1 MAARSPVIHER
12 ALTALRRLEWR
23 MRGRRVETTL
33 PGDHR
38 SIFRG
43 RGMEFDQVVRFE
55 FGDDI
60 RDVDWNVTA
69 RLGDV
74 YRKTFVEDREV
85 SVVVVVA
92 DHPALQFGSGA
103 RTKRDVLLELAALIM
118 LFGALNRERVM
129 LIHQTSGGTRTY
141 PPARGRDRILATV
154 SALFASAPPDPLDPD
169 APRSPLLRQD
179 IPRGAL
185 VVWIGE
191 VPDDLPPLE
200 WRGWTRHHQ
209 VIGVRAEDQWE
220 RDGPATGPLTTYDP
234 VAGRV
239 VRLRDDATTRA
250 RHAAWRDA
258 RETRWRA
265 WWPDPA
271 DRLTIGPDEDAL
283 EILTLFLR
291 GREKSGSA
299 RSGR

>member
-1 MAARSPVIHER
+1 
-12 ALTALRRLEWR
+12 
-23 MRGRRVETTL
+23 VETTL
-33 PGDHR
+33 TGDHR

-74 YRKTFVEDREV
+74 YRKVFVEDREI
-85 SVVVVVA
+85 SVVVVFA

-103 RTKRDVLLELAALIM
+103 RSKRETLLELTGLVM

-129 LIHQTSGGTRTY
+129 LVHQTPAGARSF
-141 PPARGRDRILATV
+141 PPARGRERILATV
-154 SALFASAPPDPLDPD
+154 GALLASEPPDPLDGD
-169 APRSPLLRQD
+169 ALPSPLIRQT

-191 VPDDLPPLE
+191 VPEEAPPIE
-200 WRGWTRHHQ
+200 WRGWTQRHQ
-209 VIGVRAEDQWE
+209 VIGIRAEDEWE
-220 RDGPATGPLTTYDP
+220 RNGPAHGPLTAYDP

-239 VRLRDDATTRA
+239 VRLRDDPDTRA
-250 RHAAWRDA
+250 RHAAWHAGREA
-258 RETRWRA
+258 RWSG

-271 DRLTIGPDEDAL
+271 NRLTIGPAEDPLEAL
-283 EILTLFLR
+283 TSFLR
-291 GREKSGSA
+291 A
-299 RSGR
+299 RAQR

>member
-1 MAARSPVIHER
+1 MATASPVIPER

-33 PGDHR
+33 TGDHR

-85 SVVVVVA
+85 SVVVVFA

-103 RTKRDVLLELAALIM
+103 RTKRDVLLELTALVM

-129 LIHQTSGGTRTY
+129 LVHQAPGGVRTY
-141 PPARGRDRILATV
+141 PPARGRDRILASV
-154 SALFASAPPDPLDPD
+154 GALFASAPPDPLGADTLP
-169 APRSPLLRQD
+169 SPLVRHD
-179 IPRGAL
+179 IPRGAM

-191 VPDDLPPLE
+191 VPGAPPPIE

-209 VIGVRAEDQWE
+209 VLGARAEDKWE
-220 RDGPATGPLTTYDP
+220 RDGPAGEILTAYDP
-234 VAGRV
+234 VADRV
-239 VRLRDDATTRA
+239 VRLRDDAATRA
-250 RHAAWRDA
+250 RHVAWRDE
-258 RETRWRA
+258 REARWRA

-271 DRLTIGPDEDAL
+271 DRLTIGPDQDVL
-283 EILTLFLR
+283 EALTLFLR
-291 GREKSGSA
+291 NREKSGPT
-299 RSGR
+299 RSYR